1 MKLKD
6 IGTRAV
12 AGTLYI
18 LFILL
23 GVLGGRFSFV
33 IIFGSIL
40 GISLFEFY
48 RMMEK
53 DTSHAIS
60 KIFNIVMGVVIFFSV
75 FLYLEEIS
83 LIALPISVLLY
94 LLILISSAIFIKRED
109 ILHGIIYSGFGQMYV
124 TMPMSLLLFMS
135 YFFPGEM
142 GGVGY
147 HYAPVLAIF
156 VFIWVNDT
164 AAYFFGS
171 LLGKRKLME
180 HISPKKTVE
189 GFVAG
194 ILFTVIASIIFA
206 RIYQDYSVVFWI
218 GSGVVVAIFGTM
230 GDLFESLIKR
240 TSDVKDSGNLIPGHG
255 GILDR
260 IDSLLIAIP
269 AIYLYFTI
277 YSYF

>member
-240 TSDVKDSGNLIPGHG
+240 TSSVKDSGNLIPGHG

-260 IDSLLIAIP
+260 IDSLLVAIP